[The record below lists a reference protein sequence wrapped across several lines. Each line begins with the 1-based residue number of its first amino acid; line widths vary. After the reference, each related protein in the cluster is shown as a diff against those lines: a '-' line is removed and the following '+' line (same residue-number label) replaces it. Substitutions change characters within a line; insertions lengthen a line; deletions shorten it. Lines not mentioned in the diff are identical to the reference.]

1 MKNTFWYR
9 YFLICNG
16 LANKMMGH
24 EPQNFALLIVE
35 ENLGR
40 FGNAQMTQYFKL
52 ADEFLS
58 DMMSNDRM
66 MMFEELDMDV
76 LAELSIEQIEQDFEQ
91 FCQGRLRLKF
101 DNED

>member
-9 YFLICNG
+9 YFLVCNQ

-24 EPQNFALLIVE
+24 LPQNFALLIIE

-40 FGNAQMTQYFKL
+40 YGNEQMTQYFKL

-58 DMMSNDRM
+58 DMMANDRM
-66 MMFEELDMDV
+66 MMFEELDIDE

-91 FCQGRLRLKF
+91 FCQGRLRIKS
-101 DNED
+101 DNLD

>member
-24 EPQNFALLIVE
+24 EAQNFALLIVE

-40 FGNAQMTQYFKL
+40 FGNRQMTIYFDN
-52 ADEFLS
+52 ANSFLS
-58 DMMSNDRM
+58 ELISNDES
-66 MMFEELDMDV
+66 MMFEELDIDE

-91 FCQGRLRLKF
+91 FCQGRLRLNF